1 MVTVRI
7 LFREEIAEPG
17 LAWPAGEKISISP
30 PLSRR
35 VCLKGKRVF
44 QILDEN
50 KLPDGIFKFFFH
62 IGGGA

>member
-7 LFREEIAEPG
+7 LFREEIAEP
-17 LAWPAGEKISISP
+17 GEKISISP